1 MDKYIDNGEL
11 TAVGESVVGQVRS
24 ANEDFCGYL
33 STVNGEL
40 FVVCDGMGGHVGGAE
55 ASKTAVSY
63 IIKTLAEQQYDDIA
77 VAIHNALI
85 TANRAVYEKG
95 RMNPALAGMG
105 TTACVLVVRDGKAW
119 IAHVGDSRIYLFTA
133 RDKTLHRIT
142 KDHSFVQSQVDLG
155 LLDDRDAE
163 NHPRKNVI
171 LKALGI
177 REELNVDVAQMP
189 VLPSDGDVFLICSDG
204 LSGMIDDT
212 YIEDVLANNP
222 DVETALGILIDS
234 ANAPGKGTDNITT
247 QLIKI
252 KGVQREQS
260 EFVDYNPLW
269 RRQAIVNMPTL
280 DFGDNT
286 PVMPVPKK
294 KKSKAWIWILLGIIG
309 LLILVGA
316 GTWAFF
322 SLKDRNKNTEPTLEE
337 QIEQLNAEINNMNIQ
352 KASLENRF
360 KEIQEDIK
368 SLDNEVQSA
377 KSYIQELK
385 DTPQESKNA
394 LLADWEAELKTMRDD
409 STKVQSEIESLK
421 SRLKEKESQLQEK
434 QKEANAAKPGNN
446 TSKEGGK

>member
-322 SLKDRNKNTEPTLEE
+322 SFKDRSKNTEPTLEQ
-337 QIEQLNAEINNMNIQ
+337 QIDQLNAEIESLQNCNKNLRPEIGRLDNRVKVLTETVNNFEPNESDSLYIYWQ
-352 KASLENRF
+352 SQLTKSATDLEN
-360 KEIQEDIK
+360 KI
-368 SLDNEVQSA
+368 N
-377 KSYIQELK
+377 
-385 DTPQESKNA
+385 
-394 LLADWEAELKTMRDD
+394 D
-409 STKVQSEIESLK
+409 STKNYNAIDSLNDILQK
-421 SRLKEKESQLQEK
+421 KLKET
-434 QKEANAAKPGNN
+434 NPAKPGNN
-446 TSKEGGK
+446 VGEEGKK

>member
-177 REELNVDVAQMP
+177 REDLNVDVAQMP

-294 KKSKAWIWILLGIIG
+294 KKSKAWIWILLGIIC
-309 LLILVGA
+309 LLILVGV
-316 GTWAFF
+316 GTWAYFT
-322 SLKDRNKNTEPTLEE
+322 LKDRNKNTEPTLQE
-337 QIEQLNAEINNMNIQ
+337 QIDQLKKDSTTVSKKLDALTYEINELDELLKKDTSGSKDKEAVDDIVKKKKQKLQDAKASEKEQKEKLAEIISQ
-352 KASLENRF
+352 
-360 KEIQEDIK
+360 
-368 SLDNEVQSA
+368 
-377 KSYIQELK
+377 
-385 DTPQESKNA
+385 
-394 LLADWEAELKTMRDD
+394 LKTTR
-409 STKVQSEIESLK
+409 
-421 SRLKEKESQLQEK
+421 
-434 QKEANAAKPGNN
+434 EALRAAKGAQSNDAQN
-446 TSKEGGK
+446 GK

>member
-177 REELNVDVAQMP
+177 REDLNVDVAQMP

-322 SLKDRNKNTEPTLEE
+322 SFKDRSKNTEPTLEQLKADSATVAAKLDTLEKQKIKPLEGLLEKAPSNNE
-337 QIEQLNAEINNMNIQ
+337 QI
-352 KASLENRF
+352 K
-360 KEIQEDIK
+360 K
-368 SLDNEVQSA
+368 
-377 KSYIQELK
+377 
-385 DTPQESKNA
+385 
-394 LLADWEAELKTMRDD
+394 
-409 STKVQSEIESLK
+409 
-421 SRLKEKESQLQEK
+421 LKEKKQTELDSLDKVKKNLNEELEAITFQLK
-434 QKEANAAKPGNN
+434 SKREALSATRLQSNDAQN
-446 TSKEGGK
+446 GK

>member
-177 REELNVDVAQMP
+177 REDLNVDVAQMP

-309 LLILVGA
+309 LLILVGV
-316 GTWAFF
+316 GTWAYFT
-322 SLKDRNKNTEPTLEE
+322 LKDRNKNTEPTLEE
-337 QIEQLNAEINNMNIQ
+337 QIDQLNAKIDSLQNCNENLRPEIDTLDNRVKVLTETVNNFKSNESDSLYIYYKSQ
-352 KASLENRF
+352 LKKNATDLEN
-360 KEIQEDIK
+360 KII
-368 SLDNEVQSA
+368 
-377 KSYIQELK
+377 
-385 DTPQESKNA
+385 
-394 LLADWEAELKTMRDD
+394 D
-409 STKVQSEIESLK
+409 STKNYNAIDSLNDILHNK
-421 SRLKEKESQLQEK
+421 LKET
-434 QKEANAAKPGNN
+434 NPAKPGNN
-446 TSKEGGK
+446 VGEEGKK

>member
-1 MDKYIDNGEL
+1 
-11 TAVGESVVGQVRS
+11 
-24 ANEDFCGYL
+24 
-33 STVNGEL
+33 
-40 FVVCDGMGGHVGGAE
+40 
-55 ASKTAVSY
+55 
-63 IIKTLAEQQYDDIA
+63 
-77 VAIHNALI
+77 
-85 TANRAVYEKG
+85 
-95 RMNPALAGMG
+95 MNPALAGMG

-177 REELNVDVAQMP
+177 REDLNVDVAQMP

-294 KKSKAWIWILLGIIG
+294 KKSKAWIWILLGIIC

-322 SLKDRNKNTEPTLEE
+322 SFKDRNKNTEPTLQE
-337 QIEQLNAEINNMNIQ
+337 QIDQLNAEINSLQTYYENVLRPEIDSLN
-352 KASLENRF
+352 KAVSVLTYF
-360 KEIQEDIK
+360 KP
-368 SLDNEVQSA
+368 NA
-377 KSYIQELK
+377 KDLK
-385 DTPQESKNA
+385 DYKA
-394 LLADWEAELKTMRDD
+394 LLDKCKTDLKNKRVD
-409 STKVQSEIESLK
+409 STKVYEKIDSLNVI
-421 SRLKEKESQLQEK
+421 LQTKLNET
-434 QKEANAAKPGNN
+434 NPAKPGNN
-446 TSKEGGK
+446 VGEEGKK

>member
-322 SLKDRNKNTEPTLEE
+322 SLKDRNKNTEPTLQE
-337 QIEQLNAEINNMNIQ
+337 QIDQLNAEINSLQTYYENVLRPEIDSLN
-352 KASLENRF
+352 KAVSVLTYF
-360 KEIQEDIK
+360 KP
-368 SLDNEVQSA
+368 NA
-377 KSYIQELK
+377 KDLK
-385 DTPQESKNA
+385 DYKA
-394 LLADWEAELKTMRDD
+394 LLDKCKTDLKNKRVD
-409 STKVQSEIESLK
+409 STKVYKEIDSLNVI
-421 SRLKEKESQLQEK
+421 LQTKLNET
-434 QKEANAAKPGNN
+434 NPAKPGNN
-446 TSKEGGK
+446 VGEEGKK

>member
-177 REELNVDVAQMP
+177 REDLNVDVAQMP

-316 GTWAFF
+316 GTWAYFT
-322 SLKDRNKNTEPTLEE
+322 LKDRNKNTEPTLQE
-337 QIEQLNAEINNMNIQ
+337 QIDQLNAEIDNMNIQ
-352 KASLENRF
+352 KDSLENCF

-368 SLDNEVQSA
+368 SLDKEVQSA

>member
-222 DVETALGILIDS
+222 DVETALGVLIDS

-322 SLKDRNKNTEPTLEE
+322 SFKDRNKNTEPTLEQLKKDSTTVSKKLDTLKNQKIKPLEVLLEKASSNDE
-337 QIEQLNAEINNMNIQ
+337 QI
-352 KASLENRF
+352 K
-360 KEIQEDIK
+360 K
-368 SLDNEVQSA
+368 
-377 KSYIQELK
+377 
-385 DTPQESKNA
+385 
-394 LLADWEAELKTMRDD
+394 
-409 STKVQSEIESLK
+409 
-421 SRLKEKESQLQEK
+421 LKEKKQTELDSLDKVKKNLEDELEAITSQLEFK
-434 QKEANAAKPGNN
+434 RKALRTAKGQQPNDVQN
-446 TSKEGGK
+446 GK